1 MSDRFLVAI
10 GYHGN
15 SFHGSQ
21 VQKDVGTVEGSLI
34 QLSLIHISE
43 PTRRNAIS

>member
-10 GYHGN
+10 GYHGP

-21 VQKDVGTVEGSLI
+21 VQKDVGTVEGSLR
-34 QLSLIHISE
+34 QALSRLTST
-43 PTRRNAIS
+43 PG